1 MLRLTELPNETLGQI
16 MGSFLCDDIDNFSV
30 CCKRLH
36 AVSAVSF
43 PKHKEMKRQY
53 SYVTYSTRQRNG
65 FLHPLYFLQA
75 LLQTPAIAS
84 YVKTL
89 RVQYTESTGDILN
102 TANSLE
108 NKLQDIVQSLP
119 YLSANENAECI
130 AELLNACPNRCFAII
145 ATMLPSLTKLIFHEL
160 CNDDFADSCNA
171 VEQILIAA
179 SRPECTTRTMLL
191 SKFSHVK
198 FVCCEDLHQQAR
210 LIHLFGGLPSMR
222 NLQAIRLIDS
232 DDEWSATHSG
242 STLTKLVLGERRI
255 RLESLQR
262 ILDSIAAL
270 EEFTYVFHSENREYR
285 SPTPCK
291 APVEPKEIVQS
302 LLRSASHSLVSLD
315 LTGLGR
321 NEKTKKGHFMGP
333 LQGFQVLER
342 IRVEYI
348 MFVEHVPILSP
359 QVYRIADVIPASL
372 EFLTLVGPKLSIDDM
387 SKLVDGLEEHIR
399 PSSLGHAVKAE
410 MKYKLD

>member
-1 MLRLTELPNETLGQI
+1 MLPQAQGNEKTLLLCHLFRTPEQCLPP
-16 MGSFLCDDIDNFSV
+16 SV
-30 CCKRLH
+30 
-36 AVSAVSF
+36 
-43 PKHKEMKRQY
+43 
-53 SYVTYSTRQRNG
+53 N
-65 FLHPLYFLQA
+65 FLQV
-75 LLQTPAIAS
+75 LLQTPTIAS

-89 RVQYTESTGDILN
+89 RVLYTESTGDILD

-160 CNDDFADSCNA
+160 CNNDFADSFYA
-171 VEQILIAA
+171 VELLIAA

-191 SKFSHVK
+191 NKLSHVK
-198 FVCCEDLHQQAR
+198 FVCCEDLHQHAR

-222 NLQAIRLIDS
+222 NLQGIRLINS

-242 STLTKLVLGERRI
+242 STLTKLVLGECRI
-255 RLESLQR
+255 GLESLQR

-270 EEFTYVFHSENREYR
+270 QEFTYGFHSENREYR
-285 SPTPCK
+285 SPTLYKP
-291 APVEPKEIVQS
+291 PVEPKEIVQS
-302 LLRSASHSLVSLD
+302 LLRSASHSLLSLD
-315 LTGLGR
+315 LNVLGR
-321 NEKTKKGHFMGP
+321 NEKTREDHFMGS

-348 MFVEHVPILSP
+348 MFVEHVPTLSP

-372 EFLTLVGPKLSIDDM
+372 EFSTLVGPKLSIDDM
-387 SKLVDGLEEHIR
+387 AKLVDGLEEHIR
-399 PSSLGHAVKAE
+399 TSSLGHTLKVE
-410 MKYKLD
+410 MKYRLN